1 MSLRNATLRLKD
13 NKEYG
18 RSPEKRKAFR
28 GSFFVGRMFVKT
40 IERSE
45 KKRAVTTIMAR
56 KNVPVRKLL
65 SMKWFLP
72 HIHSMKNVAAQV
84 CL

>member
-28 GSFFVGRMFVKT
+28 GSFFVGRMFAKM
-40 IERSE
+40 IEMSEE
-45 KKRAVTTIMAR
+45 KKKLPCICIHDSLKRVAGTGFEPVTFG
-56 KNVPVRKLL
+56 L
-65 SMKWFLP
+65 
-72 HIHSMKNVAAQV
+72 
-84 CL
+84 

>member
-18 RSPEKRKAFR
+18 RSPEKREAFR

-45 KKRAVTTIMAR
+45 KKSCHVYAYMTASKELREQDL
-56 KNVPVRKLL
+56 NL
-65 SMKWFLP
+65 
-72 HIHSMKNVAAQV
+72 
-84 CL
+84 

>member
-18 RSPEKRKAFR
+18 RSPEKREAFR

-45 KKRAVTTIMAR
+45 KKKLSRICIHDSLKRVAGTGFEPVTFG
-56 KNVPVRKLL
+56 L
-65 SMKWFLP
+65 
-72 HIHSMKNVAAQV
+72 
-84 CL
+84 